1 VLIRHERLGGPL
13 NRALH
18 RWGSQKLSGSC
29 QLSGT
34 VRFDPPMTTTPQSG
48 SVDASANGTCTGT
61 LTGAGGR
68 ARRVSAA
75 PTQLAAQSHG
85 TEACELG
92 HGTGVGQTTIHGRR
106 IDFTYSELRAGPALI
121 LTARGARGGSA
132 VTEANVSPSANPGR
146 DPASLPLR
154 RARPGSHRHPPLN
167 CAGDLGL
174 TEARN

>member
-1 VLIRHERLGGPL
+1 
-13 NRALH
+13 
-18 RWGSQKLSGSC
+18 
-29 QLSGT
+29 
-34 VRFDPPMTTTPQSG
+34 MTTTPQSG

-92 HGTGVGQTTIHGRR
+92 HGTGVGQITIDGRR

-121 LTARGARGGSA
+121 LTARGATGGSA
-132 VTEANVSPSANPGR
+132 VTEANVSPSANPGAILQACLSGGLDQAPIDIR
-146 DPASLPLR
+146 LSTAPAIS
-154 RARPGSHRHPPLN
+154 G
-167 CAGDLGL
+167 
-174 TEARN
+174 